1 MIPSPV
7 FITGLPRSGT
17 TLLGNIIDRHPRL
30 AIFVESF
37 FIPQY
42 YYLQVLYW
50 PLTRPEKFLGLAKAI
65 VNEDASKRNQLKM
78 NPDHLAATEPRNFGR
93 LLDTLMSDWAAAQGK
108 VRWGDKSPGYVT
120 KLPMFEKLY
129 PEAKFIHIMRDGR
142 DVWLSLKKLGWET
155 NVVKVARTWEKV
167 LRRARRYGQSVN
179 PSHYYEL
186 RYEDLISRPEE
197 ELKKIMAFLGEPYT
211 DALLHTGN
219 AKGKNIAF
227 KGWPKIHEGIEAGN
241 RNKWEKEMS
250 AEEVALFES
259 QAAPMLREL
268 GYPLSDRKPSGSIF
282 WKRWR
287 LTAGSHIETVSSAV
301 RRRSAILIRHW
312 NNAKS

>member
-1 MIPSPV
+1 MNPAPV

-17 TLLGNIIDRHPRL
+17 TLLGNIIDRHHRL

-50 PLTRPEKFLGLAKAI
+50 PLSKPEKFLGLAKAI
-65 VNEDASKRNQLKM
+65 VNEDASKRNHLTM
-78 NPDHLAATEPRNFGR
+78 NPDRLTGVQPKNFAR
-93 LLDTLMSDWAAAQGK
+93 LLDVLFSDWAAAQGK

-120 KLPMFEKLY
+120 KLPLFERLY

-155 NVVKVARTWEKV
+155 NVVKVARTWANV
-167 LRRARRYGQSVN
+167 LRKARRYGRSVN

-197 ELKKIMAFLGEPYT
+197 ELKKIMEFLGEPYT
-211 DALLHTGN
+211 EELLHAGK
-219 AKGKNIAF
+219 ADGKNIAF

-250 AEEVALFES
+250 DEEIALFES
-259 QAAPMLREL
+259 QAAPILREL
-268 GYPLSDRKPSGSIF
+268 GYPLADRRPSGSIL
-282 WKRWR
+282 WKRWK
-287 LTAGSHIETVSSAV
+287 LTTASYLESFASAV
-301 RRRSAILIRHW
+301 KRRSALFIRHW
-312 NNAKS
+312 NNVRS